1 MDQENHPTPENEA
14 VEAASGPASPPGPP
28 EWKEESAPG
37 TNGEGSEPSVEG
49 APSEATA
56 AAGEEPAPSETQAAP
71 PRAYSRTA
79 PHGETWWETLRS
91 LIVVLIAVVSI
102 RTFVA
107 EATVIPTG
115 SMESTI
121 LIGDHVFL
129 NKLLYGPEIPYT
141 SWRLPVLREIH
152 RGDIVAFHYPVNPSQ
167 MFVKRVIA
175 MGGDVIK
182 IVNKQV
188 YVNGVRLSEPYAQF
202 DPGANMPL
210 IVNFPPRLDEIPTLP
225 AWEGLDPKWAH
236 EMPKYIQPDGLHVP
250 EGYFFAMGD
259 NRDNSDDS
267 RFWGFV
273 PVQSVVGE
281 PLFVY
286 WSYDAPTRDWVAD
299 SLTERLRFDAS
310 IVKNFLKR
318 TRWSRTGKAF

>member
-1 MDQENHPTPENEA
+1 MNEENRSTPENEA
-14 VEAASGPASPPGPP
+14 IEAASGPPSAPEPPA
-28 EWKEESAPG
+28 WKEESAPG
-37 TNGEGSEPSVEG
+37 EEPQAPDPSGEVAAEQPSAAIAASG
-49 APSEATA
+49 AAPAQPQA
-56 AAGEEPAPSETQAAP
+56 AARPVV
-71 PRAYSRTA
+71 R
-79 PHGETWWETLRS
+79 GETWWETLRS

-115 SMESTI
+115 SMENTI

-188 YVNGVRLSEPYAQF
+188 YVNGDRLSEPYAQF

-236 EMPKYIQPDGLHVP
+236 EMPRFIKPDGLHVP

-299 SLTERLRFDAS
+299 SLGERLHFDAS
-310 IVKNFLKR
+310 IAKNFLKR